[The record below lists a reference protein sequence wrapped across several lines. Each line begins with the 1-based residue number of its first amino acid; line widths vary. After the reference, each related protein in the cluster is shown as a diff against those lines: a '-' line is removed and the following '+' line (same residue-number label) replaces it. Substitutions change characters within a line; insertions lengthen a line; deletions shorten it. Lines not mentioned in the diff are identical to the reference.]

1 MFLHNDEYV
10 VGVDLGTTN
19 TCAAIMTSTTH
30 LPQVVSYPNNLHVF
44 KSCVRYGTQIDV
56 GEAAYN
62 CLINN
67 CPDVVK
73 NSKRIIG
80 RYYDDE
86 IVQRCKREHQC
97 GVDIEKIDN
106 KPVFSMSNSVTVS
119 PSDVSAEI
127 VKRAIEM
134 TDEYM
139 KKHFND
145 NMKCVK
151 VAVAFPA
158 HFNNNQRTA
167 TLLAVEKAGI
177 PKEKLTMLN
186 EPSAAAFYYCKSNS
200 IDNQT
205 ILIYD
210 LGGGTFDLSIIK
222 VKGND
227 YRVIKYAGDPFLGGA
242 DFDSLLAKVIM
253 RKYEESYGVPL
264 INTNDQSLRRL
275 YCVRLNEIAEQTKML
290 LSCWNN
296 TDVDLSLFQ
305 VQSKARGSLDSDSE
319 DEDCINITI
328 EDLNDCIRGLID
340 RTKEIIVQCLNDCQM
355 STSSID
361 RVVLIGGST
370 RLQLVKSFL
379 IEMFG
384 AEKLSGAVN
393 PDEAVACGACQ
404 SLVEELHLTDR
415 IVYSL
420 GQFLKGNRIQ
430 CLIPCQT
437 NTNYTSQEIETH
449 PACDYSF
456 NLYCAIYQGNAKRVR
471 DIEKKEDCILIGEY
485 SLTGFDNARVNE
497 VTFLTTFTIDEWG
510 IIHVIEKYK
519 EKQNKVLKDAMFRWE
534 EPIAPYRP
542 NSVNLQ
548 RG

>member
-86 IVQRCKREHQC
+86 IVQRCKAEHQC

-328 EDLNDCIRGLID
+328 EDLNVKGMMKNRHLSKAVASQKFYEFRIKLQAKCNENGIELRVADRWYPSSKTCHCCKNIRKDL
-340 RTKEIIVQCLNDCQM
+340 
-355 STSSID
+355 
-361 RVVLIGGST
+361 
-370 RLQLVKSFL
+370 
-379 IEMFG
+379 
-384 AEKLSGAVN
+384 KLS
-393 PDEAVACGACQ
+393 DRIFKCACGYI
-404 SLVEELHLTDR
+404 EDR
-415 IVYSL
+415 
-420 GQFLKGNRIQ
+420 
-430 CLIPCQT
+430 
-437 NTNYTSQEIETH
+437 
-449 PACDYSF
+449 DF
-456 NLYCAIYQGNAKRVR
+456 NAALNLR
-471 DIEKKEDCILIGEY
+471 
-485 SLTGFDNARVNE
+485 
-497 VTFLTTFTIDEWG
+497 
-510 IIHVIEKYK
+510 
-519 EKQNKVLKDAMFRWE
+519 DAMTYE
-534 EPIAPYRP
+534 VA
-542 NSVNLQ
+542 
-548 RG
+548 